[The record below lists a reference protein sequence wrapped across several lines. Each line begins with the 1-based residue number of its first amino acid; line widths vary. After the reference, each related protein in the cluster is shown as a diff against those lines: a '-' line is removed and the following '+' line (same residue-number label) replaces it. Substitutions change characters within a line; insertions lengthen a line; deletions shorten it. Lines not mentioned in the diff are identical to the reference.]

1 MKQTGLFCEYYVPR
15 NHTIEQV
22 MFRTRKLE

>member
-1 MKQTGLFCEYYVPR
+1 MKQTGEFCTCYVPR

-22 MFRTRKLE
+22 LFTTGKLE